1 MPASGSCD
9 LGEIMAVTTTTSPPD
24 VPEAAPAAPSAS
36 LHLCGRVAAFR
47 RLATAL
53 ERARIDAARGQAH
66 ARLEA
71 RYPAAARDPLHDD
84 RLTLD
89 ALRIVWAGY
98 APLVRECWAG
108 EDEAPTADE
117 LEGADPAEIDACLA
131 EIYRLNPFLAT
142 SPN

>member
-1 MPASGSCD
+1 
-9 LGEIMAVTTTTSPPD
+9 MAVTTTTTTSTADAP
-24 VPEAAPAAPSAS
+24 APAASVATPT
-36 LHLCGRVAAFR
+36 LRLCGRAARFR

-98 APLVRECWAG
+98 APLLRECW
-108 EDEAPTADE
+108 DSDDDAPTPDE
-117 LEGADPAEIDACLA
+117 LEGADPAELDACLS

-142 SPN
+142 VPN

>member
-1 MPASGSCD
+1 
-9 LGEIMAVTTTTSPPD
+9 MAATTTTSSSTAD
-24 VPEAAPAAPSAS
+24 VIAPAAPPAPAVA
-36 LHLCGRVAAFR
+36 LRLCGRAARFR

-98 APLVRECWAG
+98 APLLRECW
-108 EDEAPTADE
+108 DSDDDPPTPDE
-117 LEGADPAEIDACLA
+117 LEGADPAEIDACLS

-142 SPN
+142 VPN

>member
-1 MPASGSCD
+1 MPA
-9 LGEIMAVTTTTSPPD
+9 LQ
-24 VPEAAPAAPSAS
+24 
-36 LHLCGRVAAFR
+36 LCGRPARFR

-108 EDEAPTADE
+108 EDAAPTPDE
-117 LEGADPAEIDACLA
+117 LEGADPADIDAALS

-142 SPN
+142 APN